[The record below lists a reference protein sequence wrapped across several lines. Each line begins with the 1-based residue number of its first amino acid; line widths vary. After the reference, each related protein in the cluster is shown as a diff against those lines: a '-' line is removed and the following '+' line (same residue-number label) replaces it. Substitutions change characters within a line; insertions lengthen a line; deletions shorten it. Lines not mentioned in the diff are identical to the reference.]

1 MQFIN
6 QGATFQGATK
16 QGAILPYFFAP
27 QVAQLKIDHNP
38 FAKGFRDTGA
48 AKGAKRTFNQELS
61 KNVIFKNQVRC
72 MFPLGGG
79 GCKPKIQ

>member
-61 KNVIFKNQVRC
+61 KNVILKIRLGA
-72 MFPLGGG
+72 PPGGG